1 MKKVLFSFVSF
12 LLASSAMQAQTTL
25 ISQGFESGPS
35 TGWSYSTNPAAFSVG
50 SDIWDTLT
58 SLSGVTSMPT
68 DATHF
73 WGVQDL
79 ENSNGGTATGD
90 SGTIS
95 FASYTIPANTDV
107 SVSFDYDVVGFD
119 SGDDVDY
126 EVFENG
132 TSKGIV
138 NLVIGASNGGTSKSG
153 TESISIT
160 AGTDSVSVKL
170 YITQNGGSDFA
181 GFDNFKVTSVPACCP
196 IAAAPTPTNDSSDVI
211 SVFSNTY
218 TDLTG
223 TNFNPNWGQSTVVDA
238 NFQIQG
244 NNTIKYSNLNYQGI
258 EFAVSNDVSAMEYL
272 HVDIWSKTSTA
283 LKIYTISQDPGSPS
297 VETPYTINVPTTGW
311 LSLDIPLSAFAPVNM
326 NNLIQFKFDGNGEFF
341 MDNLFFYKI
350 PQASTPAPDP
360 TRAASNVI
368 SVFSDAYTD
377 ISGTNFNP
385 NWGQSTVVD
394 ASFQIQG
401 NNTIQYS
408 NLNYQGIELAVSNDV
423 SAMEYLHV
431 DIWTATSTALK
442 IYMISTGPVETPY
455 TITVPTSG
463 WLSLDIPLSAFGPVN
478 MTDIIQFKFD
488 GNGKF
493 WMDNLYFYKLPT
505 YQIGAITSTDSLGL
519 PDSLNM
525 ECYTMGTVFTGD
537 FDGNAGISF
546 YMMDATGG
554 VNVFNFRDVSNY
566 VVKDGDSLLVK
577 GAIKS
582 YNGLLEL
589 VADSIIVL
597 DSNKTYPNPRLVTA
611 LDGSTESEFIE
622 LKSVHLA
629 DASQWPAAGNSN
641 NVAVITQA
649 GDTLLMRIDGDAGID
664 SISPG
669 CQFNITGVGA
679 QYDRSSPYTSGYQ
692 IFPRKA
698 TDIKNVNSVIDQTV
712 ANISDDGG
720 DISWTSV
727 TGATSWN
734 IGWAKGMAS
743 IAPTDFA
750 LGIAT
755 NPYTISGLSAD
766 TNTHY
771 HVWIQDVC
779 GQNMGQW
786 DGPVM
791 FSADVTSIDELASGR
806 VLIAFPNPN
815 NVGSV
820 RLNRV
825 TDVVIR
831 NLLGQPVIVKTN
843 TDEID
848 INELSS
854 GIYLLESA
862 EGDTVKLIVE

>member
-1 MKKVLFSFVSF
+1 MKKLLFSVLGVFV
-12 LLASSAMQAQTTL
+12 ATIAIQAQTILT
-25 ISQGFESGPS
+25 SQSFESGPS
-35 TGWSYSTNPAAFSVG
+35 TGWSYTTNPAAFSVG
-50 SDIWDTLT
+50 TDIWDTLT
-58 SLSGVTSMPT
+58 TLSNVTTMPT

-79 ENSNGGTATGD
+79 ANGNGGTATGD

-95 FASYTIPANTDV
+95 FASYTIPANTNV
-107 SVSFDYDVVGFD
+107 SVSFDYDVVAFD
-119 SGDDVDY
+119 ANDDVDY

-138 NLVIGASNGGTSKSG
+138 NLVVGGTGGISSSG

-160 AGTDSVSVKL
+160 AGTDSVSIKL
-170 YITQNGGSDFA
+170 YVTQNGGSDYA

-196 IAAAPTPTNDSSDVI
+196 ITAAPTPTNDSSDVI
-211 SVFSNTY
+211 SFYSDAY
-218 TDLTG
+218 TDIAGTDFNPNWGQATVVDQTVKIQGNSAIKYSNLNYQGIALAGSNDVSAMEYLHVDIWSKSSTTLNLFAISSGPVEVSYAVTVPTTG
-223 TNFNPNWGQSTVVDA
+223 WLSLDIPLSAFGAVNMADLIQFKFDGNGEFWMDNLFFYKVPQASTPAPDPTRAASDVISIYSDAYTDIAGTDFNPNWGQSTVVD
-238 NFQIQG
+238 QTVKIQG

-258 EFAVSNDVSAMEYL
+258 ALAGSNDVSAMEYL
-272 HVDIWSKTSTA
+272 HVDIWS
-283 LKIYTISQDPGSPS
+283 
-297 VETPYTINVPTTGW
+297 
-311 LSLDIPLSAFAPVNM
+311 
-326 NNLIQFKFDGNGEFF
+326 
-341 MDNLFFYKI
+341 
-350 PQASTPAPDP
+350 
-360 TRAASNVI
+360 
-368 SVFSDAYTD
+368 
-377 ISGTNFNP
+377 
-385 NWGQSTVVD
+385 
-394 ASFQIQG
+394 
-401 NNTIQYS
+401 
-408 NLNYQGIELAVSNDV
+408 
-423 SAMEYLHV
+423 
-431 DIWTATSTALK
+431 ATSTALNLF
-442 IYMISTGPVETPY
+442 MISTGPVEVSY
-455 TITVPTSG
+455 TVAVPTSG
-463 WLSLDIPLSAFGPVN
+463 WLSLDIPLSAFGAVN
-478 MTDIIQFKFD
+478 MADLIQFKFD

-493 WMDNLYFYKLPT
+493 WMDNLYLYKLPT
-505 YQIGAITSTDSLGL
+505 YSIGTVSTTDSLGM
-519 PDSLNM
+519 PDSLDID
-525 ECYTMGTVFTGD
+525 CYVAGTVFTGD
-537 FDGNAGISF
+537 YDGNAGISF
-546 YMMDATGG
+546 YMMDNTGG
-554 VNVFNFRDVSNY
+554 INVFNFRDVSDY
-566 VVKDGDSLLVK
+566 VVNDGDSILVK
-577 GAIKS
+577 GSIKN

-597 DSNKTYPNPRLVTA
+597 DSNKTYAAAKVVST
-611 LDGSTESEFIE
+611 LDASTESEFIE

-629 DASQWPAAGNSN
+629 DASQWPAAGSDQ
-641 NVAVITQA
+641 NVDIITQA
-649 GDTLLMRIDGDAGID
+649 GDTLTMRIDRDAGID

-720 DISWTSV
+720 DVSWTSI
-727 TGATSWN
+727 TGASSWN

-743 IAPTDFA
+743 IAPTDSVM
-750 LGIAT
+750 GIAT

-779 GQNMGQW
+779 GQSMGQW

-825 TDVVIR
+825 TDVIIR

-843 TDEID
+843 TDEIN

-854 GIYLLESA
+854 GIYLLEAA
-862 EGDTVKLIVE
+862 EGDTIKLIVE

>member
-1 MKKVLFSFVSF
+1 MKKLIFSILGVLV
-12 LLASSAMQAQTTL
+12 ATIAIQAQTILT
-25 ISQGFESGPS
+25 SQSFESGPS
-35 TGWSYSTNPAAFSVG
+35 TGWSYTTNPAAFSVG
-50 SDIWDTLT
+50 TDIWDTVT
-58 SLSGVTSMPT
+58 TLSSVTTMPT

-79 ENSNGGTATGD
+79 ANGNGGTATGD

-95 FASYTIPANTDV
+95 FASYTIPANTNV

-119 SGDDVDY
+119 AGDDVDY

-138 NLVIGASNGGTSKSG
+138 NLVVGGTGGISSSG

-160 AGTDSVSVKL
+160 AGTDSVSIKL
-170 YITQNGGSDFA
+170 YVTQNGGTDYA

-196 IAAAPTPTNDSSDVI
+196 ITAAPTPTNDSSDVI
-211 SVFSNTY
+211 SVYSDAY
-218 TDLTG
+218 TDIVGTDFNPNWGQATVVDQTVKIQGNSAIKYSNLNYQGIALAGSNDVSAMDYLHVDIWSKSSTALKLFAISSGPVEVSYTVAVPTTG
-223 TNFNPNWGQSTVVDA
+223 WLSLDIPLSAFGAVNMADLIQFKFDGNGEFWMDNLFFYKVPQASTPAPDPTRAASDVISIYSDAYTDIAGTDFNPNWGQSTVVD
-238 NFQIQG
+238 QTVKIQG

-258 EFAVSNDVSAMEYL
+258 ALAASNDVSEMEYL
-272 HVDIWSKTSTA
+272 HVDIWSATSKA
-283 LKIYTISQDPGSPS
+283 L
-297 VETPYTINVPTTGW
+297 
-311 LSLDIPLSAFAPVNM
+311 
-326 NNLIQFKFDGNGEFF
+326 
-341 MDNLFFYKI
+341 NLF
-350 PQASTPAPDP
+350 
-360 TRAASNVI
+360 
-368 SVFSDAYTD
+368 
-377 ISGTNFNP
+377 
-385 NWGQSTVVD
+385 
-394 ASFQIQG
+394 
-401 NNTIQYS
+401 
-408 NLNYQGIELAVSNDV
+408 
-423 SAMEYLHV
+423 
-431 DIWTATSTALK
+431 
-442 IYMISTGPVETPY
+442 MISTGPVEVSY
-455 TITVPTSG
+455 SVAVPTSG
-463 WLSLDIPLSAFGPVN
+463 WLSLDIPLSAFGAVN
-478 MTDIIQFKFD
+478 MADLIQFKFD

-493 WMDNLYFYKLPT
+493 WMDNLYLYKLPT
-505 YQIGAITSTDSLGL
+505 YSIGTVSTTDSLGM
-519 PDSLNM
+519 PDSLDID
-525 ECYTMGTVFTGD
+525 CYVAGTVFTGD
-537 FDGNAGISF
+537 YDGNAGISF
-546 YMMDATGG
+546 YMMDNTGG
-554 VNVFNFRDVSNY
+554 INVFNFRDVSDY
-566 VVKDGDSLLVK
+566 VVNDGDSILVK
-577 GAIKS
+577 GSIKN
-582 YNGLLEL
+582 YYGLLEL

-597 DSNKTYPNPRLVTA
+597 DSNKTYAAAKVVST
-611 LDGSTESEFIE
+611 LDASTESEFIE

-629 DASQWPAAGNSN
+629 DASQWPASGNSK
-641 NVAVITQA
+641 NVDIITQT

-720 DISWTSV
+720 DISWTSI
-727 TGATSWN
+727 TGASSWN

-743 IAPTDFA
+743 TMPTDSVM
-750 LGIAT
+750 GITT
-755 NPYTISGLSAD
+755 NPYTITGLSAD

-825 TDVVIR
+825 TDVIIR

-854 GIYLLESA
+854 GIYLLEAA
-862 EGDTVKLIVE
+862 EGDTIKLIVE

>member
-1 MKKVLFSFVSF
+1 MKKLIFSILGVLV
-12 LLASSAMQAQTTL
+12 ATIAIQAQTILT
-25 ISQGFESGPS
+25 SQSFESGPS
-35 TGWSYSTNPAAFSVG
+35 TGWSYTTNPAAFSVG
-50 SDIWDTLT
+50 TDIWDTVT
-58 SLSGVTSMPT
+58 TLSSVTTMPT

-79 ENSNGGTATGD
+79 ANGNGGTATGD

-95 FASYTIPANTDV
+95 FASYTIPANTNV

-119 SGDDVDY
+119 AGDDVDY

-138 NLVIGASNGGTSKSG
+138 NLVVGGTGGISSSG

-160 AGTDSVSVKL
+160 AGTDSVSIKL
-170 YITQNGGSDFA
+170 YVTQNGGTDYA

-196 IAAAPTPTNDSSDVI
+196 ITAAPTPTNDSSDVI
-211 SVFSNTY
+211 SVYSDAY
-218 TDLTG
+218 TDIVG
-223 TNFNPNWGQSTVVDA
+223 TDFNPNWGQSTVVD
-238 NFQIQG
+238 QTVKIQG

-258 EFAVSNDVSAMEYL
+258 ALAGSNDVSAMDYL
-272 HVDIWSKTSTA
+272 HVDIWSKSSTA
-283 LKIYTISQDPGSPS
+283 LKLFAISSGPVEVSYT
-297 VETPYTINVPTTGW
+297 VAVPTTGW
-311 LSLDIPLSAFAPVNM
+311 LSLDIPLSAFGAVNM
-326 NNLIQFKFDGNGEFF
+326 ADLIQFKFDGNGEFW
-341 MDNLFFYKI
+341 MDNLFFYKV

-360 TRAASNVI
+360 TRAASDVI
-368 SVFSDAYTD
+368 SIYSDAYTD
-377 ISGTNFNP
+377 IAGTDFNP

-394 ASFQIQG
+394 QTVKIQG
-401 NNTIQYS
+401 NNTIKYS
-408 NLNYQGIELAVSNDV
+408 NLNYQGIALAGSNDV
-423 SAMEYLHV
+423 SAMDYLHV
-431 DIWTATSTALK
+431 DIWSKSSTALK
-442 IYMISTGPVETPY
+442 LFAISSGPVEVSY
-455 TITVPTSG
+455 TVAVPTTG
-463 WLSLDIPLSAFGPVN
+463 WLSLDIPLSAFGAVN
-478 MTDIIQFKFD
+478 MADLIQFKFD

-493 WMDNLYFYKLPT
+493 WMDNLYLYKLPT
-505 YQIGAITSTDSLGL
+505 YSIGTVSTTDSLGM
-519 PDSLNM
+519 PDSLDID
-525 ECYTMGTVFTGD
+525 CYVAGTVFTGD
-537 FDGNAGISF
+537 YDGNAGISF
-546 YMMDATGG
+546 YMMDNTGG
-554 VNVFNFRDVSNY
+554 INVFNFRDVSDY
-566 VVKDGDSLLVK
+566 VVNDGDSILVK
-577 GAIKS
+577 GSIKN
-582 YNGLLEL
+582 YYGLLEL

-597 DSNKTYPNPRLVTA
+597 DSNKTYAAAKVVST
-611 LDGSTESEFIE
+611 LDASTESEFIE

-629 DASQWPAAGNSN
+629 DASQWPASGNSN
-641 NVAVITQA
+641 NVDIITQT

-712 ANISDDGG
+712 ANVSDDGG
-720 DISWTSV
+720 DISWMSV
-727 TGATSWN
+727 PGASSWN

-743 IAPTDFA
+743 TMPTDSVM
-750 LGIAT
+750 GITT
-755 NPYTISGLSAD
+755 NPYTITGLSAD

-825 TDVVIR
+825 TDVIIR

-854 GIYLLESA
+854 GIYLLEAA
-862 EGDTVKLIVE
+862 EGDTIKLIVE

>member
-1 MKKVLFSFVSF
+1 MKNLIFSILGVLVATISI
-12 LLASSAMQAQTTL
+12 QAQTILT
-25 ISQGFESGPS
+25 SQSFESGPS
-35 TGWSYSTNPAAFSVG
+35 TGWSYTTNPAAFSVG
-50 SDIWDTLT
+50 TDIWDTVT
-58 SLSGVTSMPT
+58 TLSSVTTMPT

-79 ENSNGGTATGD
+79 ANGNGGTATGD

-95 FASYTIPANTDV
+95 FASYTIPANTNV

-119 SGDDVDY
+119 AGDDVDY

-138 NLVIGASNGGTSKSG
+138 NLVVGGTGGISSSG

-160 AGTDSVSVKL
+160 AGTDSVSIKL
-170 YITQNGGSDFA
+170 YVTQNGGTDYA

-196 IAAAPTPTNDSSDVI
+196 ITAAPTPTNDSSDVI
-211 SVFSNTY
+211 SVYSDAY
-218 TDLTG
+218 TDIVG
-223 TNFNPNWGQSTVVDA
+223 TDFNPNWGQSTVVD
-238 NFQIQG
+238 QTVKIQG

-258 EFAVSNDVSAMEYL
+258 ALLGSNDVSAMDYLHVDIWSKSSTALKLFAISSGPVEVSYTVAVPTTGWLSLDIPLSAFGAVNMADLIQFKFDGNGEFWMDNLFFYKVPQASTPAPDPTRAASDVISIYSDAYTDIAGTDFNPNWGQSTVVDQTVKIQGNNTIKYSNLNYQGIALAGSNDVSAMEYL
-272 HVDIWSKTSTA
+272 HVDIWSATSTA
-283 LKIYTISQDPGSPS
+283 LNLFMISTGPVEVSYT
-297 VETPYTINVPTTGW
+297 VAVPTTGW
-311 LSLDIPLSAFAPVNM
+311 LSLDIPLSAFGAVNM
-326 NNLIQFKFDGNGEFF
+326 ADL
-341 MDNLFFYKI
+341 
-350 PQASTPAPDP
+350 
-360 TRAASNVI
+360 
-368 SVFSDAYTD
+368 
-377 ISGTNFNP
+377 
-385 NWGQSTVVD
+385 
-394 ASFQIQG
+394 
-401 NNTIQYS
+401 
-408 NLNYQGIELAVSNDV
+408 
-423 SAMEYLHV
+423 
-431 DIWTATSTALK
+431 
-442 IYMISTGPVETPY
+442 
-455 TITVPTSG
+455 
-463 WLSLDIPLSAFGPVN
+463 
-478 MTDIIQFKFD
+478 IQFKFD

-493 WMDNLYFYKLPT
+493 WMDNLYLYKLPT
-505 YQIGAITSTDSLGL
+505 YSIGTVSTTDSLGM
-519 PDSLNM
+519 PDSLDID
-525 ECYTMGTVFTGD
+525 CYVAGTVFTGD
-537 FDGNAGISF
+537 YDGNAGISF
-546 YMMDATGG
+546 YMMDNTGG
-554 VNVFNFRDVSNY
+554 INVFNFRDVSDY
-566 VVKDGDSLLVK
+566 VVNDGDSILVK
-577 GAIKS
+577 GSIKN
-582 YNGLLEL
+582 YYGLLEL

-597 DSNKTYPNPRLVTA
+597 DSNKTYAAAKVVST
-611 LDGSTESEFIE
+611 LDASTESEFIE

-629 DASQWPAAGNSN
+629 DASQWPASGNSN
-641 NVAVITQA
+641 NVDIITQT

-720 DISWTSV
+720 DISWTSI
-727 TGATSWN
+727 TGASSWN

-743 IAPTDFA
+743 IAPTDSVM
-750 LGIAT
+750 GIAT

-825 TDVVIR
+825 TDVIIR
-831 NLLGQPVIVKTN
+831 NLLGQPIIVKTN

-854 GIYLLESA
+854 GVYLLEAA
-862 EGDTVKLIVE
+862 EGDTIKLIVE

>member
-1 MKKVLFSFVSF
+1 MKKLIFSILGVLV
-12 LLASSAMQAQTTL
+12 ATIAIQAQTILT
-25 ISQGFESGPS
+25 SQSFESGPS
-35 TGWSYSTNPAAFSVG
+35 TGWSYTTNPAAFSVG
-50 SDIWDTLT
+50 TDIWDTVT
-58 SLSGVTSMPT
+58 TLSSVTTMPT

-79 ENSNGGTATGD
+79 ANGNGGTATGD

-95 FASYTIPANTDV
+95 FASYTIPANTNV

-119 SGDDVDY
+119 AGDDVDY

-138 NLVIGASNGGTSKSG
+138 NLVVGGTGGISSSG

-160 AGTDSVSVKL
+160 AGTDSVSIKL
-170 YITQNGGSDFA
+170 YVTQNGGSDYA

-196 IAAAPTPTNDSSDVI
+196 ITAAPTPTNDSSDVI
-211 SVFSNTY
+211 SVYSDAY
-218 TDLTG
+218 TDIVG
-223 TNFNPNWGQSTVVDA
+223 TDFNPNWGQSTVVD
-238 NFQIQG
+238 QTVKIQG

-258 EFAVSNDVSAMEYL
+258 ALAGSNDVSAMEYL
-272 HVDIWSKTSTA
+272 HVDIWSATSTA
-283 LKIYTISQDPGSPS
+283 LNLFMISTGPVEVSYT
-297 VETPYTINVPTTGW
+297 VAVPTTGW
-311 LSLDIPLSAFAPVNM
+311 LSLDIPLSAFGAVNM
-326 NNLIQFKFDGNGEFF
+326 ADLIQFKFDGNGEFW
-341 MDNLFFYKI
+341 MDNLFFYKV

-360 TRAASNVI
+360 TRAASDVI
-368 SVFSDAYTD
+368 SIYSDAYTD
-377 ISGTNFNP
+377 IAGTDFNP

-394 ASFQIQG
+394 QTVKIQG
-401 NNTIQYS
+401 NNTIKYS
-408 NLNYQGIELAVSNDV
+408 NLNYQGIALAGSNDV

-431 DIWTATSTALK
+431 DIWSATSTALNLF
-442 IYMISTGPVETPY
+442 MISTGPVEVSY
-455 TITVPTSG
+455 TVAVPTTG
-463 WLSLDIPLSAFGPVN
+463 WLSLDIPLSAFGAVN
-478 MTDIIQFKFD
+478 MADLIQFKFD
-488 GNGKF
+488 GNGEF
-493 WMDNLYFYKLPT
+493 WMDNLYLYKLPT
-505 YQIGAITSTDSLGL
+505 YSIGTVSTTDSLGM
-519 PDSLNM
+519 PDSLDID
-525 ECYTMGTVFTGD
+525 CYVAGTVFTGD
-537 FDGNAGISF
+537 YDGNAGISF
-546 YMMDATGG
+546 YMMDNTGG
-554 VNVFNFRDVSNY
+554 INVFNFRDVSDY
-566 VVKDGDSLLVK
+566 VVNDGDSILVK
-577 GAIKS
+577 GSIKN
-582 YNGLLEL
+582 YYGLLEL

-597 DSNKTYPNPRLVTA
+597 DSNKTYAAAKVVST
-611 LDGSTESEFIE
+611 LDASTESEFIE

-629 DASQWPAAGNSN
+629 DASQWPASGNSK
-641 NVAVITQA
+641 NVDIITQT

-720 DISWTSV
+720 DISWTSI
-727 TGATSWN
+727 TGASSWN

-743 IAPTDFA
+743 TMPTDSVM
-750 LGIAT
+750 GITT
-755 NPYTISGLSAD
+755 NPYTITGLSAD

-825 TDVVIR
+825 TDVIIR

-854 GIYLLESA
+854 GVYLLEAA
-862 EGDTVKLIVE
+862 EGDTIKLIVE

>member
-1 MKKVLFSFVSF
+1 MKKLLFSVLGVFV
-12 LLASSAMQAQTTL
+12 ATIAIQAQTILT
-25 ISQGFESGPS
+25 SQSFESGPS
-35 TGWSYSTNPAAFSVG
+35 TGWSYTTNPAAFSVG
-50 SDIWDTLT
+50 TDIWDTLT
-58 SLSGVTSMPT
+58 TLSNVTTMPT

-79 ENSNGGTATGD
+79 ANGNGGTATGD

-95 FASYTIPANTDV
+95 FASYTIPANTNV
-107 SVSFDYDVVGFD
+107 SVSFDYDVVAFD
-119 SGDDVDY
+119 ANDDVDY

-138 NLVIGASNGGTSKSG
+138 NLVVGGTGGISSSG

-160 AGTDSVSVKL
+160 AGTDSVSIKL
-170 YITQNGGSDFA
+170 YVTQNGGSDYA

-196 IAAAPTPTNDSSDVI
+196 ITAAPTPTNDSSDVI
-211 SVFSNTY
+211 SFYSDAY
-218 TDLTG
+218 TDIAG
-223 TNFNPNWGQSTVVDA
+223 TDFNPNWGQSTVVDQTVKIQGNSA
-238 NFQIQG
+238 IKYSNLNYQGIALAGSNDVSAMEYLHVDIWSKSSTTLNLFAISTGPVEVSYAVTVPTTGWLSLDIPLSAFGAVNMADLIQFKFDGNGEFWMDNLFFYKVPQASTPAPDPTRAASDVISIYSDAYTDIAGTDFNPNWGQSTVVDQTVKIQG

-258 EFAVSNDVSAMEYL
+258 ALAGSNDVSEMEYL
-272 HVDIWSKTSTA
+272 HVDIWS
-283 LKIYTISQDPGSPS
+283 
-297 VETPYTINVPTTGW
+297 
-311 LSLDIPLSAFAPVNM
+311 
-326 NNLIQFKFDGNGEFF
+326 
-341 MDNLFFYKI
+341 
-350 PQASTPAPDP
+350 
-360 TRAASNVI
+360 
-368 SVFSDAYTD
+368 
-377 ISGTNFNP
+377 
-385 NWGQSTVVD
+385 
-394 ASFQIQG
+394 
-401 NNTIQYS
+401 
-408 NLNYQGIELAVSNDV
+408 
-423 SAMEYLHV
+423 
-431 DIWTATSTALK
+431 ATSTALNLF
-442 IYMISTGPVETPY
+442 MISTGPVEVSY
-455 TITVPTSG
+455 TVAVPTSG
-463 WLSLDIPLSAFGPVN
+463 WLSLDIPLSAFGAVN
-478 MTDIIQFKFD
+478 MADLIQFKFD

-493 WMDNLYFYKLPT
+493 WMDNLYLYKLPT
-505 YQIGAITSTDSLGL
+505 YSIGTVSTTDSLGM
-519 PDSLNM
+519 PDSLDID
-525 ECYTMGTVFTGD
+525 CYVAGTVFTGD
-537 FDGNAGISF
+537 YDGNAGISF
-546 YMMDATGG
+546 YMMDNTGG
-554 VNVFNFRDVSNY
+554 INVFNFRDVSDY
-566 VVKDGDSLLVK
+566 VVNDGDSILVK
-577 GAIKS
+577 GSIKN

-597 DSNKTYPNPRLVTA
+597 DSNKTYAAAKVVST
-611 LDGSTESEFIE
+611 LDASTESEFIE

-629 DASQWPAAGNSN
+629 DASQWPAAGSDQ
-641 NVAVITQA
+641 NVDIITQA
-649 GDTLLMRIDGDAGID
+649 GDTLTMRIDRDAGID

-720 DISWTSV
+720 DVSWTSI
-727 TGATSWN
+727 TGASSWN

-743 IAPTDFA
+743 IAPTDSVM
-750 LGIAT
+750 GIAT

-779 GQNMGQW
+779 GQSMGQW

-825 TDVVIR
+825 TDVIIR

-843 TDEID
+843 TDEIN

-854 GIYLLESA
+854 GIYLLEAA
-862 EGDTVKLIVE
+862 EGDTIKLIVE

>member
-1 MKKVLFSFVSF
+1 MKKLLFSVLGVFV
-12 LLASSAMQAQTTL
+12 ATIAIQAQTILT
-25 ISQGFESGPS
+25 SQSFESGPS
-35 TGWSYSTNPAAFSVG
+35 TGWSYTTNPAAFSVG
-50 SDIWDTLT
+50 TDIWDTLT
-58 SLSGVTSMPT
+58 TLSNVTTMPT

-79 ENSNGGTATGD
+79 ANGNGGTATGD

-95 FASYTIPANTDV
+95 FASYTIPANTNV
-107 SVSFDYDVVGFD
+107 SVSFDYDVVAFD
-119 SGDDVDY
+119 ANDDVDY

-138 NLVIGASNGGTSKSG
+138 NLVVGGTGGISSSG

-160 AGTDSVSVKL
+160 AGTDSVSIKL
-170 YITQNGGSDFA
+170 YVTQNGGSDYA

-196 IAAAPTPTNDSSDVI
+196 ITAAPTPTNDSSDVI
-211 SVFSNTY
+211 SFYSDAY
-218 TDLTG
+218 TDIAGTDFNPNWGQATVVDQTVKIQGNSAIKYSNLNYQGIALAGSNDVSAMEYLHVDIWSKSSTTLNLFAISTG
-223 TNFNPNWGQSTVVDA
+223 PVEVSYAVTVPTTGWLSLDIPLSAFGAVNMADLIQFKFDGNGEFWMDNLFFYKVPQASTPAPDPTRAASDVISIYSDAYTDIAGTDFNPNWGQSTVVD
-238 NFQIQG
+238 QTVKIQG

-258 EFAVSNDVSAMEYL
+258 ALAGSNDVSEMEYL
-272 HVDIWSKTSTA
+272 HVDIWS
-283 LKIYTISQDPGSPS
+283 
-297 VETPYTINVPTTGW
+297 
-311 LSLDIPLSAFAPVNM
+311 
-326 NNLIQFKFDGNGEFF
+326 
-341 MDNLFFYKI
+341 
-350 PQASTPAPDP
+350 
-360 TRAASNVI
+360 
-368 SVFSDAYTD
+368 
-377 ISGTNFNP
+377 
-385 NWGQSTVVD
+385 
-394 ASFQIQG
+394 
-401 NNTIQYS
+401 
-408 NLNYQGIELAVSNDV
+408 
-423 SAMEYLHV
+423 
-431 DIWTATSTALK
+431 ATSTALNLF
-442 IYMISTGPVETPY
+442 MISTGPVEVSY
-455 TITVPTSG
+455 TVAVPTSG
-463 WLSLDIPLSAFGPVN
+463 WLSLDIPLSAFGAVN
-478 MTDIIQFKFD
+478 MADLIQFKFD

-493 WMDNLYFYKLPT
+493 WMDNLYLYKLPT
-505 YQIGAITSTDSLGL
+505 YSIGTVSTTDSLGM
-519 PDSLNM
+519 PDSLDID
-525 ECYTMGTVFTGD
+525 CYVAGTVFTGD
-537 FDGNAGISF
+537 YDGNAGISF
-546 YMMDATGG
+546 YMMDNTGG
-554 VNVFNFRDVSNY
+554 INVFNFRDVSDY
-566 VVKDGDSLLVK
+566 VVNDGDSILVK
-577 GAIKS
+577 GSIKN

-597 DSNKTYPNPRLVTA
+597 DSNKTYAAAKVVST
-611 LDGSTESEFIE
+611 LDASTESEFIE

-629 DASQWPAAGNSN
+629 DASQWPAAGNDQ
-641 NVAVITQA
+641 NVDIITQA
-649 GDTLLMRIDGDAGID
+649 GDTLTMRIDRDAGID

-720 DISWTSV
+720 DVSWTSI
-727 TGATSWN
+727 TGASSWN

-743 IAPTDFA
+743 IAPTDSVM
-750 LGIAT
+750 GIAT

-779 GQNMGQW
+779 GQSMGQW

-825 TDVVIR
+825 TDVIIR

-843 TDEID
+843 TDEIN

-854 GIYLLESA
+854 GIYLLEAA
-862 EGDTVKLIVE
+862 EGDTIKLIVE

>member
-1 MKKVLFSFVSF
+1 MKKLIFSVLSVFV
-12 LLASSAMQAQTTL
+12 ATIAIQAQTTL
-25 ISQGFESGPS
+25 TSQSFESGPS
-35 TGWSYSTNPAAFSVG
+35 TGWTYTTNPAAFSVG
-50 SDIWDTLT
+50 SDIWDTVTTLT
-58 SLSGVTSMPT
+58 SVTSMPT
-68 DATHF
+68 DATRF
-73 WGVQDL
+73 WGIQDL
-79 ENSNGGTATGD
+79 ANGNGGTATGD

-95 FASYTIPANTDV
+95 FVSYTIPANTNV

-119 SGDDVDY
+119 AGDDVDY

-138 NLVIGASNGGTSKSG
+138 NLVVGASGGGTSSSG

-160 AGTDSVSVKL
+160 AGTDSVSIKL
-170 YITQNGGSDFA
+170 YVTQNGGSDYA

-196 IAAAPTPTNDSSDVI
+196 IAAAPTPTNDSADVI
-211 SVFSNTY
+211 SVYSDAY
-218 TDLTG
+218 TDIVG
-223 TNFNPNWGQSTVVDA
+223 TNFNPNWGQATVVDQTVKIQGNSTIKYSNLDYQGLSFA
-238 NFQIQG
+238 GSNDVSSMEYLHVDIWSKSSTALRLFTISTGPVEVSYTVAVPTTGWLSLDIPLSAFGAVDMADLIQFKFDGNGEFWMDNLFFYKIPQATTPAPEPTRAASDVISIYSDTYTDIAGTDFNPNWGQATVVDQTVKLQG
-244 NNTIKYSNLNYQGI
+244 NNTIKYSNLDYQGI
-258 EFAVSNDVSAMEYL
+258 ALAGSNDVSAMEYL
-272 HVDIWSKTSTA
+272 HVDIWS
-283 LKIYTISQDPGSPS
+283 
-297 VETPYTINVPTTGW
+297 
-311 LSLDIPLSAFAPVNM
+311 
-326 NNLIQFKFDGNGEFF
+326 
-341 MDNLFFYKI
+341 
-350 PQASTPAPDP
+350 
-360 TRAASNVI
+360 
-368 SVFSDAYTD
+368 
-377 ISGTNFNP
+377 
-385 NWGQSTVVD
+385 
-394 ASFQIQG
+394 
-401 NNTIQYS
+401 
-408 NLNYQGIELAVSNDV
+408 
-423 SAMEYLHV
+423 
-431 DIWTATSTALK
+431 ATSTALNLF
-442 IYMISTGPVETPY
+442 MISTGPVEISY
-455 TITVPTSG
+455 TVTVPTAG
-463 WLSLDIPLSAFGPVN
+463 WLSLDIPLSAFGAVN
-478 MTDIIQFKFD
+478 MADLIQFKFD

-493 WMDNLYFYKLPT
+493 WMDNLYLYKLPT
-505 YQIGAITSTDSLGL
+505 YTIGTVSTTDSLGM
-519 PDSLNM
+519 PDSLNL
-525 ECYTMGTVFTGD
+525 ECYVSGTVFTGD
-537 FDGNAGISF
+537 YDGNAGISF
-546 YMMDATGG
+546 YMMDNTGG
-554 VNVFNFRDVSNY
+554 INVFNFRDVSNY
-566 VVKDGDSLLVK
+566 VVKDGDSILVK
-577 GAIKS
+577 GAIKN

-597 DSNKTYPNPRLVTA
+597 DSNKTYAAAKVVST

-629 DASQWPAAGNSN
+629 DASQWPSSGRSV
-641 NVAVITQA
+641 NVDIITQA

-712 ANISDDGG
+712 ANISADGG
-720 DISWTSV
+720 DVSWASV

-743 IAPTDFA
+743 IAPTDSV

-791 FSADVTSIDELASGR
+791 FSADVTSIDELASGK

>member
-1 MKKVLFSFVSF
+1 MKKLIFSILGVLV
-12 LLASSAMQAQTTL
+12 ATIAIQAQTILT
-25 ISQGFESGPS
+25 SQSFESGPS
-35 TGWSYSTNPAAFSVG
+35 TGWSYTTNPAAFSVG
-50 SDIWDTLT
+50 TDIWDTVT
-58 SLSGVTSMPT
+58 TLSSVTTMPT

-79 ENSNGGTATGD
+79 ANATNGGTAVGD

-95 FASYTIPANTDV
+95 FASYTIPANTNV

-119 SGDDVDY
+119 ANDDVDY

-138 NLVIGASNGGTSKSG
+138 NLVVGGTGGISSSG

-160 AGTDSVSVKL
+160 AGTDSVSIKL
-170 YITQNGGSDFA
+170 YVTQNGGSDYA

-196 IAAAPTPTNDSSDVI
+196 ITAAPTPTNDSSDVI
-211 SVFSNTY
+211 SVYSDAY
-218 TDLTG
+218 TDIVG
-223 TNFNPNWGQSTVVDA
+223 TDFNPNWGQSTVVD
-238 NFQIQG
+238 QTVKIQG

-258 EFAVSNDVSAMEYL
+258 ALAGSNDVSAMDYLHVDIWSKSSTALKLFAISSGPVEVSYTVAVPTTGWLSLDIPLSAFGAVNMADLIQFKFDGNGEFWMDNLFFYKVPQASTPAPDPTRAASDVISIYSDAYTDIAGTDFNPNWGQSTVVDQTVKIQGNNTIKYSNLNYQGIALAASNDVSAMEYL
-272 HVDIWSKTSTA
+272 HVDIWSAASTA
-283 LKIYTISQDPGSPS
+283 L
-297 VETPYTINVPTTGW
+297 
-311 LSLDIPLSAFAPVNM
+311 
-326 NNLIQFKFDGNGEFF
+326 
-341 MDNLFFYKI
+341 NLF
-350 PQASTPAPDP
+350 
-360 TRAASNVI
+360 
-368 SVFSDAYTD
+368 
-377 ISGTNFNP
+377 
-385 NWGQSTVVD
+385 
-394 ASFQIQG
+394 
-401 NNTIQYS
+401 
-408 NLNYQGIELAVSNDV
+408 
-423 SAMEYLHV
+423 
-431 DIWTATSTALK
+431 
-442 IYMISTGPVETPY
+442 MISTGPVEVSY
-455 TITVPTSG
+455 TVAVPTVG
-463 WLSLDIPLSAFGPVN
+463 WLSLDIPLSAFGAVN
-478 MTDIIQFKFD
+478 MADLIQFKFD
-488 GNGKF
+488 GNGTF
-493 WMDNLYFYKLPT
+493 WMDNLYLYKLPT
-505 YQIGAITSTDSLGL
+505 YSIGTVSTTDSLGM
-519 PDSLNM
+519 PDSLDLD
-525 ECYTMGTVFTGD
+525 CYVSGTVFTGD
-537 FDGNAGISF
+537 YDGDQGISF
-546 YMMDATGG
+546 YMMDNTGG
-554 VNVFNFRDVSNY
+554 INVYNRRDVSDY
-566 VVKDGDSLLVK
+566 VVSDGDSILVK
-577 GAIKS
+577 GSIKN

-597 DSNKTYPNPRLVTA
+597 DSNKTYAAAKVVST
-611 LDGSTESEFIE
+611 LDASTESEFIE

-629 DASQWPAAGNSN
+629 DASQWPASGNSN
-641 NVAVITQA
+641 NVDIITQT

-712 ANISDDGG
+712 ANVSDDGG
-720 DISWTSV
+720 DISWMSV
-727 TGATSWN
+727 PGASSWN

-743 IAPTDFA
+743 TMPTDSVM
-750 LGIAT
+750 GITT
-755 NPYTISGLSAD
+755 NPYTITGLSAD

-815 NVGSV
+815 TIGSV

-831 NLLGQPVIVKTN
+831 NLLGEPVIVKTN

-854 GIYLLESA
+854 GVYLLEAA
-862 EGDTVKLIVE
+862 EGDTIKLIVE

>member
-1 MKKVLFSFVSF
+1 MKKLLFSVLGVFV
-12 LLASSAMQAQTTL
+12 ATIAIQAQTILT
-25 ISQGFESGPS
+25 SQSFESGPS
-35 TGWSYSTNPAAFSVG
+35 TGWSYTTNPAAFSVG
-50 SDIWDTLT
+50 TDIWDTLT
-58 SLSGVTSMPT
+58 TLSNVTTMPT

-79 ENSNGGTATGD
+79 ANGNGGTATGD

-95 FASYTIPANTDV
+95 FASYTIPANTNV
-107 SVSFDYDVVGFD
+107 SVSFDYDVVAFD
-119 SGDDVDY
+119 ANDDVDY

-138 NLVIGASNGGTSKSG
+138 NLVVGGTGGISSSG

-160 AGTDSVSVKL
+160 AGTDSVSIKL
-170 YITQNGGSDFA
+170 YVTQNGGSDYA

-196 IAAAPTPTNDSSDVI
+196 ITAAPTPTNDSSDVI
-211 SVFSNTY
+211 SFYSDAY
-218 TDLTG
+218 TDIAGTDFNPNWGQATVVDQTVKIQGNSAIKYSNLNYQGIALAGSNDVSAMEYLHVDIWSKSSTTLNLFAISTG
-223 TNFNPNWGQSTVVDA
+223 PVEVSYAVTVPTTGWLSLDIPLSAFGAVNMADLIQFKFDGNGEFWMDNLFFYKVPQASTPAPDPTRAASDVISIYSDAYTDIAGTDFNPNWGQSTVVD
-238 NFQIQG
+238 QTVKIQG

-258 EFAVSNDVSAMEYL
+258 ALAGSNDVSEMEYL
-272 HVDIWSKTSTA
+272 HVDIWS
-283 LKIYTISQDPGSPS
+283 
-297 VETPYTINVPTTGW
+297 
-311 LSLDIPLSAFAPVNM
+311 
-326 NNLIQFKFDGNGEFF
+326 
-341 MDNLFFYKI
+341 
-350 PQASTPAPDP
+350 
-360 TRAASNVI
+360 
-368 SVFSDAYTD
+368 
-377 ISGTNFNP
+377 
-385 NWGQSTVVD
+385 
-394 ASFQIQG
+394 
-401 NNTIQYS
+401 
-408 NLNYQGIELAVSNDV
+408 
-423 SAMEYLHV
+423 
-431 DIWTATSTALK
+431 ATSTALNLF
-442 IYMISTGPVETPY
+442 MISTGPVEVSY
-455 TITVPTSG
+455 TVAVPTSG
-463 WLSLDIPLSAFGPVN
+463 WLSLDIPLSAFGAVN
-478 MTDIIQFKFD
+478 MADLIQFKFD

-493 WMDNLYFYKLPT
+493 WMDNLYLYKLPT
-505 YQIGAITSTDSLGL
+505 YSIGTVSTTDSLGM
-519 PDSLNM
+519 PDSLDID
-525 ECYTMGTVFTGD
+525 CYVAGTVFTGD
-537 FDGNAGISF
+537 YDGNAGISF
-546 YMMDATGG
+546 YMMDNTGG
-554 VNVFNFRDVSNY
+554 INVFNFRDVSDY
-566 VVKDGDSLLVK
+566 VVNDGDSILVK
-577 GAIKS
+577 GSIKN

-597 DSNKTYPNPRLVTA
+597 DSNKTYAAAKVVST
-611 LDGSTESEFIE
+611 LDASTESEFIE

-629 DASQWPAAGNSN
+629 DASQWPAAGSDQ
-641 NVAVITQA
+641 NVDIITQA
-649 GDTLLMRIDGDAGID
+649 GDTLTMRIDRDAGID

-720 DISWTSV
+720 DVSWTSI
-727 TGATSWN
+727 TGASSWN

-743 IAPTDFA
+743 IAPTDSVM
-750 LGIAT
+750 GIAT

-779 GQNMGQW
+779 GQSMGQW

-825 TDVVIR
+825 TDVIIR

-843 TDEID
+843 TDEIN

-854 GIYLLESA
+854 GIYLLEAA
-862 EGDTVKLIVE
+862 EGDTIKLIVE

>member
-1 MKKVLFSFVSF
+1 MKKLIFSILGVLV
-12 LLASSAMQAQTTL
+12 ATIAIQAQTILT
-25 ISQGFESGPS
+25 SQSFESGPS
-35 TGWSYSTNPAAFSVG
+35 TGWSYTTNPAAFSVG
-50 SDIWDTLT
+50 TDIWDTVT
-58 SLSGVTSMPT
+58 TLSSVTTMPT

-79 ENSNGGTATGD
+79 ANGNGGTATGD

-95 FASYTIPANTDV
+95 FASYTIPANTNV

-119 SGDDVDY
+119 AGDDVDY

-138 NLVIGASNGGTSKSG
+138 NLVVGGTGGISSSG

-160 AGTDSVSVKL
+160 AGTDSVSIKL
-170 YITQNGGSDFA
+170 YVTQNGGTDYA

-196 IAAAPTPTNDSSDVI
+196 ITAAPTPTNDSSDVI
-211 SVFSNTY
+211 SVYSDAY
-218 TDLTG
+218 TDIVG
-223 TNFNPNWGQSTVVDA
+223 TDFNPNWGQSTVVD
-238 NFQIQG
+238 QTVKIQG

-258 EFAVSNDVSAMEYL
+258 ALAGSNDVSAMEYL
-272 HVDIWSKTSTA
+272 HVDIWSATSTA
-283 LKIYTISQDPGSPS
+283 LNLFMISTGPVEVSYT
-297 VETPYTINVPTTGW
+297 VAVPTTGW
-311 LSLDIPLSAFAPVNM
+311 LSLDIPLSAFGAVNM
-326 NNLIQFKFDGNGEFF
+326 ADLIQFKFDGNGEFW
-341 MDNLFFYKI
+341 MDNLFFYKV

-360 TRAASNVI
+360 TRAASDVI
-368 SVFSDAYTD
+368 SIYSDAYTD
-377 ISGTNFNP
+377 IAGTDFNP

-394 ASFQIQG
+394 QTVKIQG
-401 NNTIQYS
+401 NNTIKYS
-408 NLNYQGIELAVSNDV
+408 NLNYQGIALAGSNDV

-431 DIWTATSTALK
+431 DIWSATSTALNLF
-442 IYMISTGPVETPY
+442 MISTGPVEVSY
-455 TITVPTSG
+455 TVAVPTTG
-463 WLSLDIPLSAFGPVN
+463 WLSLDIPLSAFGAVN
-478 MTDIIQFKFD
+478 MADLIQFKFD

-493 WMDNLYFYKLPT
+493 WMDNLYLYKLPT
-505 YQIGAITSTDSLGL
+505 YSIGTVSTTDSLGM
-519 PDSLNM
+519 PDSLDID
-525 ECYTMGTVFTGD
+525 CYVAGTVFTGD
-537 FDGNAGISF
+537 YDGNAGISF
-546 YMMDATGG
+546 YMMDNTGG
-554 VNVFNFRDVSNY
+554 INVFNFRDVSDY
-566 VVKDGDSLLVK
+566 VVNDGDSILVK
-577 GAIKS
+577 GSIKN
-582 YNGLLEL
+582 YYGLLEL

-597 DSNKTYPNPRLVTA
+597 DSNKTYAAAKVVST
-611 LDGSTESEFIE
+611 LDASTESEFIE

-629 DASQWPAAGNSN
+629 DASQWPASGNSK
-641 NVAVITQA
+641 NVDIITQT

-720 DISWTSV
+720 DISWTSI
-727 TGATSWN
+727 TGASSWN

-743 IAPTDFA
+743 TMPTDSVM
-750 LGIAT
+750 GITT
-755 NPYTISGLSAD
+755 NPYTITGLSAD

-825 TDVVIR
+825 TDVIIR

-854 GIYLLESA
+854 GIYLLEAA
-862 EGDTVKLIVE
+862 EGDTIKLIVE

>member
-1 MKKVLFSFVSF
+1 MKKLIFSILGVLV
-12 LLASSAMQAQTTL
+12 ATIAIQAQTILT
-25 ISQGFESGPS
+25 SQSFESGPS
-35 TGWSYSTNPAAFSVG
+35 TGWSYTTNPAAFSVG
-50 SDIWDTLT
+50 TDIWDTVT
-58 SLSGVTSMPT
+58 TLSSVTTMPT

-79 ENSNGGTATGD
+79 ANGNGGTATGD

-95 FASYTIPANTDV
+95 FASYTIPANTNV

-119 SGDDVDY
+119 AGDDVDY

-138 NLVIGASNGGTSKSG
+138 NLVVGGTGGISSSG

-160 AGTDSVSVKL
+160 AGTDSVSIKL
-170 YITQNGGSDFA
+170 YVTQNGGSDYA

-196 IAAAPTPTNDSSDVI
+196 ITAAPTPTNDSSDVI
-211 SVFSNTY
+211 SVYSDAY
-218 TDLTG
+218 TDIVG
-223 TNFNPNWGQSTVVDA
+223 TDFNPNWGQSTVVDQTVKIQGNNTIKYSNL
-238 NFQIQG
+238 NFQGIALAGSNDVSAMDYLHVDIWSKSSTALKLFAISSGPVEVSYTVAVPTTGWLSLDIPLSAFGAVNMADLIQFKFDGNGEFWMDNLFFYKVPQASTPAPDPTRAASDVISIYSDAYTDIAGTDFNPNWGQSTVVDQTVKIQG

-258 EFAVSNDVSAMEYL
+258 ALAGSNDVSAMEYL
-272 HVDIWSKTSTA
+272 HVDIWSATSTA
-283 LKIYTISQDPGSPS
+283 LNLFMISTGPVEVSYT
-297 VETPYTINVPTTGW
+297 VAVPTTGW
-311 LSLDIPLSAFAPVNM
+311 LSLDIPLSAFGAVNM
-326 NNLIQFKFDGNGEFF
+326 ADL
-341 MDNLFFYKI
+341 
-350 PQASTPAPDP
+350 
-360 TRAASNVI
+360 
-368 SVFSDAYTD
+368 
-377 ISGTNFNP
+377 
-385 NWGQSTVVD
+385 
-394 ASFQIQG
+394 
-401 NNTIQYS
+401 
-408 NLNYQGIELAVSNDV
+408 
-423 SAMEYLHV
+423 
-431 DIWTATSTALK
+431 
-442 IYMISTGPVETPY
+442 
-455 TITVPTSG
+455 
-463 WLSLDIPLSAFGPVN
+463 
-478 MTDIIQFKFD
+478 IQFKFD

-493 WMDNLYFYKLPT
+493 WMDNLYLYKLPT
-505 YQIGAITSTDSLGL
+505 YSIGTVSTTDSLGM
-519 PDSLNM
+519 PDSLDID
-525 ECYTMGTVFTGD
+525 CYVAGTVFTGD
-537 FDGNAGISF
+537 YDGNAGISF
-546 YMMDATGG
+546 YMMDNTGG
-554 VNVFNFRDVSNY
+554 INVFNFRDVSDY
-566 VVKDGDSLLVK
+566 VVNDGDSILVK
-577 GAIKS
+577 GSIKN
-582 YNGLLEL
+582 YYGLLEL

-597 DSNKTYPNPRLVTA
+597 DSNKTYAAAKVVST
-611 LDGSTESEFIE
+611 LDASTESEFIE

-629 DASQWPAAGNSN
+629 DASQWPASGNSK
-641 NVAVITQA
+641 NVDIITQT

-720 DISWTSV
+720 DISWTSI
-727 TGATSWN
+727 TGASSWN

-743 IAPTDFA
+743 TMPTDSVM
-750 LGIAT
+750 GITT
-755 NPYTISGLSAD
+755 NPYTITGLSAD

-825 TDVVIR
+825 TDVIIR

-854 GIYLLESA
+854 GIYLLEAA
-862 EGDTVKLIVE
+862 EGDTIKLIVE

>member
-1 MKKVLFSFVSF
+1 MKKLIFSILGVLV
-12 LLASSAMQAQTTL
+12 ATIAIQAQTILT
-25 ISQGFESGPS
+25 SQSFESGPS
-35 TGWSYSTNPAAFSVG
+35 TGWSYTTNPAAFSVG
-50 SDIWDTLT
+50 TDIWDTVT
-58 SLSGVTSMPT
+58 TLSSVTTMPT

-79 ENSNGGTATGD
+79 ANGNGGTATGD

-95 FASYTIPANTDV
+95 FASYTIPANTNV

-119 SGDDVDY
+119 AGDDVDY

-138 NLVIGASNGGTSKSG
+138 NLVVGGTGGISSSG

-160 AGTDSVSVKL
+160 AGTDSVSIKL
-170 YITQNGGSDFA
+170 YVTQNGGTDYA

-196 IAAAPTPTNDSSDVI
+196 ITAAPTPTNDSSDVI
-211 SVFSNTY
+211 SVYSDAY
-218 TDLTG
+218 TDIVGTDFNPNWGQATVVDQTVKIQGNSAIKYSNLNYQGIALAGSNDVSAMDYLHVDIWSKSSTALKLFAISSGPVEVSYTVAVPTTG
-223 TNFNPNWGQSTVVDA
+223 WLSLDIPLSAFGAVNMADLIQFKFDGNGEFWMDNLFFYKVPQASTPAPDPTRAASDVISIYSDAYTDIAGTDFNPNWGQSTVVD
-238 NFQIQG
+238 QTVKIQG

-258 EFAVSNDVSAMEYL
+258 ALAASNDVSEMEYL
-272 HVDIWSKTSTA
+272 HVDIWSATSKA
-283 LKIYTISQDPGSPS
+283 L
-297 VETPYTINVPTTGW
+297 
-311 LSLDIPLSAFAPVNM
+311 
-326 NNLIQFKFDGNGEFF
+326 
-341 MDNLFFYKI
+341 NLF
-350 PQASTPAPDP
+350 
-360 TRAASNVI
+360 
-368 SVFSDAYTD
+368 
-377 ISGTNFNP
+377 
-385 NWGQSTVVD
+385 
-394 ASFQIQG
+394 
-401 NNTIQYS
+401 
-408 NLNYQGIELAVSNDV
+408 
-423 SAMEYLHV
+423 
-431 DIWTATSTALK
+431 
-442 IYMISTGPVETPY
+442 MISTGPVEVSY
-455 TITVPTSG
+455 SVAVPTSG
-463 WLSLDIPLSAFGPVN
+463 WLSLDIPLSAFGAVN
-478 MTDIIQFKFD
+478 MADLIQFKFD

-493 WMDNLYFYKLPT
+493 WMDNLYLYKLPT
-505 YQIGAITSTDSLGL
+505 YSIGTVSTTDSLGM
-519 PDSLNM
+519 PDSLDID
-525 ECYTMGTVFTGD
+525 CYVAGTVFTGD
-537 FDGNAGISF
+537 YDGNAGISF
-546 YMMDATGG
+546 YMMDNTGG
-554 VNVFNFRDVSNY
+554 INVFNFRDVSDY
-566 VVKDGDSLLVK
+566 VVNDGDSILVK
-577 GAIKS
+577 GSIKN
-582 YNGLLEL
+582 YYGLLEL

-597 DSNKTYPNPRLVTA
+597 DSNKTYAAAKVVST
-611 LDGSTESEFIE
+611 LDASTESEFIE

-629 DASQWPAAGNSN
+629 DASQWPASGNSN
-641 NVAVITQA
+641 NVDIITQT

-720 DISWTSV
+720 DISWTSI
-727 TGATSWN
+727 TGASSWN

-743 IAPTDFA
+743 TMPTDSVM
-750 LGIAT
+750 GITT
-755 NPYTISGLSAD
+755 NPYTITGLSAD

-825 TDVVIR
+825 TDVIIR

-854 GIYLLESA
+854 GIYLLEAA
-862 EGDTVKLIVE
+862 EGDTIKLIVE

>member
-1 MKKVLFSFVSF
+1 MKKLIFSILGVLV
-12 LLASSAMQAQTTL
+12 ATIAIQAQTILT
-25 ISQGFESGPS
+25 SQSFESGPS
-35 TGWSYSTNPAAFSVG
+35 TGWSYTTNPAAFSVG
-50 SDIWDTLT
+50 TDIWDTVT
-58 SLSGVTSMPT
+58 TLSSVTTMPT

-79 ENSNGGTATGD
+79 ANGNGGTATGD

-95 FASYTIPANTDV
+95 FASYTIPANTNV

-119 SGDDVDY
+119 AGDDVDY

-138 NLVIGASNGGTSKSG
+138 NLVVGGTGGISSSG

-160 AGTDSVSVKL
+160 AGTDSVSIKL
-170 YITQNGGSDFA
+170 YVTQNGGTDYA

-196 IAAAPTPTNDSSDVI
+196 ITAAPTPTNDSSDVI
-211 SVFSNTY
+211 SVYSDAY
-218 TDLTG
+218 TDIVG
-223 TNFNPNWGQSTVVDA
+223 TDFNPNWGQATVVD
-238 NFQIQG
+238 QTVKIQG
-244 NNTIKYSNLNYQGI
+244 NSAIKYSNLNYQGI
-258 EFAVSNDVSAMEYL
+258 ALAGSNDVSAMEYL
-272 HVDIWSKTSTA
+272 HVDIWSATSTA
-283 LKIYTISQDPGSPS
+283 LNLFMISTGPVEVSYT
-297 VETPYTINVPTTGW
+297 VAVPTTGW
-311 LSLDIPLSAFAPVNM
+311 LSLDIPLSAFGAVNM
-326 NNLIQFKFDGNGEFF
+326 ADL
-341 MDNLFFYKI
+341 
-350 PQASTPAPDP
+350 
-360 TRAASNVI
+360 
-368 SVFSDAYTD
+368 
-377 ISGTNFNP
+377 
-385 NWGQSTVVD
+385 
-394 ASFQIQG
+394 
-401 NNTIQYS
+401 
-408 NLNYQGIELAVSNDV
+408 
-423 SAMEYLHV
+423 
-431 DIWTATSTALK
+431 
-442 IYMISTGPVETPY
+442 
-455 TITVPTSG
+455 
-463 WLSLDIPLSAFGPVN
+463 
-478 MTDIIQFKFD
+478 IQFKFD

-493 WMDNLYFYKLPT
+493 WMDNLYLYKLPT
-505 YQIGAITSTDSLGL
+505 YSIGTVSTTDSLGM
-519 PDSLNM
+519 PDSLDLD
-525 ECYTMGTVFTGD
+525 CYVSGTVFTGD
-537 FDGNAGISF
+537 YDGNAGISF
-546 YMMDATGG
+546 YMMDNTGG
-554 VNVFNFRDVSNY
+554 INVFNFRDVSDY
-566 VVKDGDSLLVK
+566 VVNDGDSILVK
-577 GAIKS
+577 GSIKN

-597 DSNKTYPNPRLVTA
+597 DSNKTYAAAKVVST
-611 LDGSTESEFIE
+611 LDASTESEFIE

-629 DASQWPAAGNSN
+629 DASQWPASGNSN
-641 NVAVITQA
+641 NVDIITQT

-720 DISWTSV
+720 DISWTSI
-727 TGATSWN
+727 TGASSWN

-743 IAPTDFA
+743 TMPTDSVM
-750 LGIAT
+750 GITT
-755 NPYTISGLSAD
+755 NPYTITGLSAD

-786 DGPVM
+786 DGPAM

-815 NVGSV
+815 TIGSV

-831 NLLGQPVIVKTN
+831 NLLGEPVIVKTN

-854 GIYLLESA
+854 GVYLLEAA
-862 EGDTVKLIVE
+862 EGDTIKLIVE

>member
-1 MKKVLFSFVSF
+1 MKKLLFSVLGVFV
-12 LLASSAMQAQTTL
+12 ATIAIQAQTILT
-25 ISQGFESGPS
+25 SQSFESGPS
-35 TGWSYSTNPAAFSVG
+35 TGWSYTTNPAAFSVG
-50 SDIWDTLT
+50 TDIWDTLT
-58 SLSGVTSMPT
+58 TLSNVTTMPT

-79 ENSNGGTATGD
+79 ANGNGGTATGD

-95 FASYTIPANTDV
+95 FASYTIPANTNV
-107 SVSFDYDVVGFD
+107 SVSFDYDVVAFD
-119 SGDDVDY
+119 ANDDVDY

-138 NLVIGASNGGTSKSG
+138 NLVVGGTGGISSSG

-160 AGTDSVSVKL
+160 AGTDSVSIKL
-170 YITQNGGSDFA
+170 YVTQNGGSDYA

-196 IAAAPTPTNDSSDVI
+196 ITAAPTPTNDSSDVI
-211 SVFSNTY
+211 SFYSDAY
-218 TDLTG
+218 TDIAG
-223 TNFNPNWGQSTVVDA
+223 TDFNPNWGQSTVVDQTVKIQGNSA
-238 NFQIQG
+238 IKYSNLNYQGIALAGSNDVSAMEYLHVDIWSKSSTTLNLFAISTGPVEVSYAVTVPTTGWLSLDIPLSAFGAVNMADLIQFKFDGNGEFWMDNLFFYKVPQASTPAPDPTRAASDVISIYSDAYTDIAGTDFNPNWGQSTVVDQTVKIQG

-258 EFAVSNDVSAMEYL
+258 ALAGSNDVSEMEYL
-272 HVDIWSKTSTA
+272 HVDIWS
-283 LKIYTISQDPGSPS
+283 
-297 VETPYTINVPTTGW
+297 
-311 LSLDIPLSAFAPVNM
+311 
-326 NNLIQFKFDGNGEFF
+326 
-341 MDNLFFYKI
+341 
-350 PQASTPAPDP
+350 
-360 TRAASNVI
+360 
-368 SVFSDAYTD
+368 
-377 ISGTNFNP
+377 
-385 NWGQSTVVD
+385 
-394 ASFQIQG
+394 
-401 NNTIQYS
+401 
-408 NLNYQGIELAVSNDV
+408 
-423 SAMEYLHV
+423 
-431 DIWTATSTALK
+431 ATSTALNLF
-442 IYMISTGPVETPY
+442 MISTGPVEVSY
-455 TITVPTSG
+455 TVAVPTSG
-463 WLSLDIPLSAFGPVN
+463 WLSLDIPLSAFGAVN
-478 MTDIIQFKFD
+478 MADLIQFKFD

-493 WMDNLYFYKLPT
+493 WMDNLYLYKLPT
-505 YQIGAITSTDSLGL
+505 YSIGTVSTTDSLGM
-519 PDSLNM
+519 PDSLDLD
-525 ECYTMGTVFTGD
+525 CYVAGTVFTGD
-537 FDGNAGISF
+537 YDGNAGISF
-546 YMMDATGG
+546 YMMDNTGG
-554 VNVFNFRDVSNY
+554 INVFNFRDVSDY
-566 VVKDGDSLLVK
+566 VVNDGDSILVK
-577 GAIKS
+577 GSIKS

-597 DSNKTYPNPRLVTA
+597 DSNKTYSAAKVVST
-611 LDGSTESEFIE
+611 LDASTESEFIE

-629 DASQWPAAGNSN
+629 DASQWPSSGNSN
-641 NVAVITQA
+641 NVDIITQA

-720 DISWTSV
+720 DVSWTSI
-727 TGATSWN
+727 TGASSWN

-743 IAPTDFA
+743 IAPTDSVM
-750 LGIAT
+750 GIAT

-779 GQNMGQW
+779 GQSMGQW

-825 TDVVIR
+825 TDVIIR

-854 GIYLLESA
+854 GIYLLEAA
-862 EGDTVKLIVE
+862 EGDTIKLIVE

>member
-1 MKKVLFSFVSF
+1 MKKLIFSILGVLV
-12 LLASSAMQAQTTL
+12 ATIAIQAQTILT
-25 ISQGFESGPS
+25 SQSFESGPS
-35 TGWSYSTNPAAFSVG
+35 TGWSYTTNPAAFSVG
-50 SDIWDTLT
+50 TDIWDTVT
-58 SLSGVTSMPT
+58 TLSSVTTMPT

-79 ENSNGGTATGD
+79 ANGNGGTATGD

-95 FASYTIPANTDV
+95 FASYTIPANTNV

-119 SGDDVDY
+119 AGDDVDY

-138 NLVIGASNGGTSKSG
+138 NLVVGGTGGISSSG

-160 AGTDSVSVKL
+160 AGTDSVSIKL
-170 YITQNGGSDFA
+170 YVTQNGGTDYA

-196 IAAAPTPTNDSSDVI
+196 ITAAPTPTNDSSDVI
-211 SVFSNTY
+211 SVYSDAY
-218 TDLTG
+218 TDIVG
-223 TNFNPNWGQSTVVDA
+223 TDFNPNWGQSTVVD
-238 NFQIQG
+238 QTVKIQG

-258 EFAVSNDVSAMEYL
+258 ALAGSNDVSAMDYL
-272 HVDIWSKTSTA
+272 HVDIWSKSSTA
-283 LKIYTISQDPGSPS
+283 LKLFAISSGPVEVSYT
-297 VETPYTINVPTTGW
+297 VAVPTTGW
-311 LSLDIPLSAFAPVNM
+311 LSLDIPLSAFGAVNM
-326 NNLIQFKFDGNGEFF
+326 ADLIQFKFDGNGEFW
-341 MDNLFFYKI
+341 MDNLFFYKV

-360 TRAASNVI
+360 TRAASDVI
-368 SVFSDAYTD
+368 SIYSDAYTD
-377 ISGTNFNP
+377 IAGTDFNP

-394 ASFQIQG
+394 QTVKIQG
-401 NNTIQYS
+401 NNTIKYS
-408 NLNYQGIELAVSNDV
+408 NLNYQGIALAGSNDV
-423 SAMEYLHV
+423 SAMDYLHV
-431 DIWTATSTALK
+431 DIWSKSSTALK
-442 IYMISTGPVETPY
+442 LFAISSGPVEVSY
-455 TITVPTSG
+455 TVAVPTTG
-463 WLSLDIPLSAFGPVN
+463 WLSLDIPLSAFGAVN
-478 MTDIIQFKFD
+478 MADLIQFKFD

-493 WMDNLYFYKLPT
+493 WMDNLYLYKLPT
-505 YQIGAITSTDSLGL
+505 YSIGTVSTTDSLGM
-519 PDSLNM
+519 PDSLDID
-525 ECYTMGTVFTGD
+525 CYVAGTVFTGD
-537 FDGNAGISF
+537 YDGNAGISF
-546 YMMDATGG
+546 YMMDNTGG
-554 VNVFNFRDVSNY
+554 INVFNFRDVSDY
-566 VVKDGDSLLVK
+566 VVNDGDSILVK
-577 GAIKS
+577 GSIKN
-582 YNGLLEL
+582 YYGLLEL

-597 DSNKTYPNPRLVTA
+597 DSNKTYAAAKVVST
-611 LDGSTESEFIE
+611 LDASTESEFIE

-629 DASQWPAAGNSN
+629 DASQWPASGNSK
-641 NVAVITQA
+641 NVDIITQT

-720 DISWTSV
+720 DISWTSI
-727 TGATSWN
+727 TGASSWN

-743 IAPTDFA
+743 TMPTDSVM
-750 LGIAT
+750 GITT
-755 NPYTISGLSAD
+755 NPYTITGLSAD

-825 TDVVIR
+825 TDVIIR

-854 GIYLLESA
+854 GIYLLEAA
-862 EGDTVKLIVE
+862 EGDTIKLIVE

>member
-1 MKKVLFSFVSF
+1 MKKLIFSILGVLV
-12 LLASSAMQAQTTL
+12 ATIAIQAQTILT
-25 ISQGFESGPS
+25 SQSFESGPS
-35 TGWSYSTNPAAFSVG
+35 TGWSYTTNPAAFSVG
-50 SDIWDTLT
+50 TDIWDTVT
-58 SLSGVTSMPT
+58 TLSSVTTMPT

-79 ENSNGGTATGD
+79 ANGNGGTATGD

-95 FASYTIPANTDV
+95 FASYTIPANTNV

-119 SGDDVDY
+119 AGDDVDY

-138 NLVIGASNGGTSKSG
+138 NLVVGGTGGISSSG

-160 AGTDSVSVKL
+160 AGTDSVSIKL
-170 YITQNGGSDFA
+170 YVTQNGGTDYA

-196 IAAAPTPTNDSSDVI
+196 ITAAPTPTNDSSDVI
-211 SVFSNTY
+211 SVYSDAY
-218 TDLTG
+218 TDIVG
-223 TNFNPNWGQSTVVDA
+223 TDFNPNWGQSTVVD
-238 NFQIQG
+238 QTVKIQG

-258 EFAVSNDVSAMEYL
+258 ALAGSNDVSAMDYL
-272 HVDIWSKTSTA
+272 HVDIWSKSSTA
-283 LKIYTISQDPGSPS
+283 LKLFAISSGPVEVSYT
-297 VETPYTINVPTTGW
+297 VAVPTTGW
-311 LSLDIPLSAFAPVNM
+311 LSLDIPLSAFGAVNM
-326 NNLIQFKFDGNGEFF
+326 ADLIQFKFDGNGEFW
-341 MDNLFFYKI
+341 MDNLFFYKV

-360 TRAASNVI
+360 TRAASDVI
-368 SVFSDAYTD
+368 SIYSDAYTD
-377 ISGTNFNP
+377 IAGTDFNP

-394 ASFQIQG
+394 QTVKIQG
-401 NNTIQYS
+401 NNTIKYS
-408 NLNYQGIELAVSNDV
+408 NLNYQGIALAGSNDV
-423 SAMEYLHV
+423 SAMDYLHV
-431 DIWTATSTALK
+431 DIWSKSSTALK
-442 IYMISTGPVETPY
+442 LFAISSGPVEVSY
-455 TITVPTSG
+455 TVAVPTTG
-463 WLSLDIPLSAFGPVN
+463 WLSLDIPLSAFGAVN
-478 MTDIIQFKFD
+478 MADLIQFKFD

-493 WMDNLYFYKLPT
+493 WMDNLYLYKLPT
-505 YQIGAITSTDSLGL
+505 YSIGTVSTTDSLGM
-519 PDSLNM
+519 PDSLDID
-525 ECYTMGTVFTGD
+525 CYVAGTVFTGD
-537 FDGNAGISF
+537 YDGNAGISF
-546 YMMDATGG
+546 YMMDNTGG
-554 VNVFNFRDVSNY
+554 INVFNFRDVSDY
-566 VVKDGDSLLVK
+566 VVNDGDSILVK
-577 GAIKS
+577 GSIKN
-582 YNGLLEL
+582 YYGLLEL

-597 DSNKTYPNPRLVTA
+597 DSNKTYAAAKVVST
-611 LDGSTESEFIE
+611 LDASTESEFIE

-629 DASQWPAAGNSN
+629 DASQWPASGNSK
-641 NVAVITQA
+641 NVDIITQT

-720 DISWTSV
+720 DISWTSI
-727 TGATSWN
+727 TGASSWN

-743 IAPTDFA
+743 TMPTDSVM
-750 LGIAT
+750 GITT
-755 NPYTISGLSAD
+755 NPYTITGLSAD

-815 NVGSV
+815 TIGSV

-831 NLLGQPVIVKTN
+831 NLLGEPVIVKTN

-854 GIYLLESA
+854 GVYLLEAA
-862 EGDTVKLIVE
+862 EGDTIKLIVE

>member
-1 MKKVLFSFVSF
+1 MKKLIFSILGVLV
-12 LLASSAMQAQTTL
+12 ATIAIQAQTILT
-25 ISQGFESGPS
+25 SQSFESGPS
-35 TGWSYSTNPAAFSVG
+35 TGWSYTTNPAAFSVG
-50 SDIWDTLT
+50 TDIWDTVT
-58 SLSGVTSMPT
+58 TLSSVTTMPT

-79 ENSNGGTATGD
+79 ANGNGGTATGD

-95 FASYTIPANTDV
+95 FASYTIPANTNV

-119 SGDDVDY
+119 AGDDVDY

-138 NLVIGASNGGTSKSG
+138 NLVVGGTGGISSSG

-160 AGTDSVSVKL
+160 AGTDSVSIKL
-170 YITQNGGSDFA
+170 YVTQNGGTDYA

-196 IAAAPTPTNDSSDVI
+196 ITAAPTPTNDSSDVI
-211 SVFSNTY
+211 SVYSDAY
-218 TDLTG
+218 TDIVG
-223 TNFNPNWGQSTVVDA
+223 TDFNPNWGQSTVVD
-238 NFQIQG
+238 QTVKIQG

-258 EFAVSNDVSAMEYL
+258 ALAGSNDVSAMDYL
-272 HVDIWSKTSTA
+272 HVDIWSKSSTA
-283 LKIYTISQDPGSPS
+283 LKLFAISSGPVEVSYT
-297 VETPYTINVPTTGW
+297 VAVPTTGW
-311 LSLDIPLSAFAPVNM
+311 LSLDIPLSAFGAVNM
-326 NNLIQFKFDGNGEFF
+326 ADL
-341 MDNLFFYKI
+341 
-350 PQASTPAPDP
+350 
-360 TRAASNVI
+360 
-368 SVFSDAYTD
+368 
-377 ISGTNFNP
+377 
-385 NWGQSTVVD
+385 
-394 ASFQIQG
+394 
-401 NNTIQYS
+401 
-408 NLNYQGIELAVSNDV
+408 
-423 SAMEYLHV
+423 
-431 DIWTATSTALK
+431 
-442 IYMISTGPVETPY
+442 
-455 TITVPTSG
+455 
-463 WLSLDIPLSAFGPVN
+463 
-478 MTDIIQFKFD
+478 IQFKFD

-493 WMDNLYFYKLPT
+493 WMDNLYLYKLPT
-505 YQIGAITSTDSLGL
+505 YSIGTVSTTDSLGM
-519 PDSLNM
+519 PDSLDID
-525 ECYTMGTVFTGD
+525 CYVAGTVFTGD
-537 FDGNAGISF
+537 YDGNAGISF
-546 YMMDATGG
+546 YMMDNTGG
-554 VNVFNFRDVSNY
+554 INVFNFRDVSDY
-566 VVKDGDSLLVK
+566 VVNDGDSILVK
-577 GAIKS
+577 GSIKN
-582 YNGLLEL
+582 YYGLLEL

-597 DSNKTYPNPRLVTA
+597 DSNKTYAAAKVVST
-611 LDGSTESEFIE
+611 LDASTESEFIE

-629 DASQWPAAGNSN
+629 DASQWPASGNSK
-641 NVAVITQA
+641 NVDIITQT

-720 DISWTSV
+720 DISWTSI
-727 TGATSWN
+727 TGASSWN

-743 IAPTDFA
+743 TMPTDSVM
-750 LGIAT
+750 GITT
-755 NPYTISGLSAD
+755 NPYTITGLSAD

-825 TDVVIR
+825 TDVIIR

-854 GIYLLESA
+854 GIYLLEAA
-862 EGDTVKLIVE
+862 EGDTIKLIVE

>member
-1 MKKVLFSFVSF
+1 MKKLIFSILGVLV
-12 LLASSAMQAQTTL
+12 ATIAIQAQTILT
-25 ISQGFESGPS
+25 SQSFESGPS
-35 TGWSYSTNPAAFSVG
+35 TGWSYTTNPAAFSVG
-50 SDIWDTLT
+50 TDIWDTVT
-58 SLSGVTSMPT
+58 TLSSVTTMPT

-79 ENSNGGTATGD
+79 ANGNGGTATGD

-95 FASYTIPANTDV
+95 FASYTIPANTNV

-119 SGDDVDY
+119 AGDDVDY

-138 NLVIGASNGGTSKSG
+138 NLVVGGTGGISSSG

-160 AGTDSVSVKL
+160 AGTDSVSIKL
-170 YITQNGGSDFA
+170 YVTQNGGTDYA

-196 IAAAPTPTNDSSDVI
+196 ITAAPTPTNDSSDVI
-211 SVFSNTY
+211 SVYSDAY
-218 TDLTG
+218 TDIVGTDFNPNWGQATVVDQTVKIQGNSAIKYSNLNYQGIALAGSNDVSAMDYLHVDIWSKSSTALKLFAISSGPVEVSYTVAVPTTG
-223 TNFNPNWGQSTVVDA
+223 WLSLDIPLSAFGAVNMADLIQFKFDGNGEFWMDNLFFYKVPQASTPAPDPTRAASDVISIYSDAYTDIAGTDFNPNWGQSTVVD
-238 NFQIQG
+238 QTVKIQG

-258 EFAVSNDVSAMEYL
+258 ALAASNDVSAMEYL
-272 HVDIWSKTSTA
+272 HVDIWSAASTA
-283 LKIYTISQDPGSPS
+283 L
-297 VETPYTINVPTTGW
+297 
-311 LSLDIPLSAFAPVNM
+311 
-326 NNLIQFKFDGNGEFF
+326 
-341 MDNLFFYKI
+341 NLF
-350 PQASTPAPDP
+350 
-360 TRAASNVI
+360 
-368 SVFSDAYTD
+368 
-377 ISGTNFNP
+377 
-385 NWGQSTVVD
+385 
-394 ASFQIQG
+394 
-401 NNTIQYS
+401 
-408 NLNYQGIELAVSNDV
+408 
-423 SAMEYLHV
+423 
-431 DIWTATSTALK
+431 
-442 IYMISTGPVETPY
+442 MISTGPVEVSY
-455 TITVPTSG
+455 TVAVPTVG
-463 WLSLDIPLSAFGPVN
+463 WLSLDIPLSAFGAVN
-478 MTDIIQFKFD
+478 MADLIQFKFD

-493 WMDNLYFYKLPT
+493 WMDNLYLYKLPT
-505 YQIGAITSTDSLGL
+505 YSIGTVSTTDSLGM
-519 PDSLNM
+519 PDSLDID
-525 ECYTMGTVFTGD
+525 CYVAGTVFTGD
-537 FDGNAGISF
+537 YDGNAGISF
-546 YMMDATGG
+546 YMMDNTGG
-554 VNVFNFRDVSNY
+554 INVFNFRDVSDY
-566 VVKDGDSLLVK
+566 VVNDGDSILVK
-577 GAIKS
+577 GSIKN
-582 YNGLLEL
+582 YYGLLEL

-597 DSNKTYPNPRLVTA
+597 DSNKTYAAAKVVST
-611 LDGSTESEFIE
+611 LDASTESEFIE

-629 DASQWPAAGNSN
+629 DASQWPASGNSN
-641 NVAVITQA
+641 NVDIITQT

-712 ANISDDGG
+712 TNVSDDGG
-720 DISWTSV
+720 DISWMSV
-727 TGATSWN
+727 PGASSWN

-743 IAPTDFA
+743 TMPTDSVM
-750 LGIAT
+750 GITT
-755 NPYTISGLSAD
+755 NPYTITGLSAD

-786 DGPVM
+786 DGPAM

-815 NVGSV
+815 TIGSV

-831 NLLGQPVIVKTN
+831 NLLGEPVIVKTN

-854 GIYLLESA
+854 GVYLLEAA
-862 EGDTVKLIVE
+862 EGDTIKLIVE

>member
-1 MKKVLFSFVSF
+1 MKKLLFSVLGVFV
-12 LLASSAMQAQTTL
+12 ATIAIQAQTILT
-25 ISQGFESGPS
+25 SQSFESGPS
-35 TGWSYSTNPAAFSVG
+35 TGWSYTTNPAAFSVG
-50 SDIWDTLT
+50 TDIWDTLT
-58 SLSGVTSMPT
+58 TLSNVTTMPT

-79 ENSNGGTATGD
+79 ANGNGGTATGD

-95 FASYTIPANTDV
+95 FASYTIPANTNV
-107 SVSFDYDVVGFD
+107 SVSFDYDVVAFD
-119 SGDDVDY
+119 ANDDVDY

-138 NLVIGASNGGTSKSG
+138 NLVVGGTGGISSSG

-160 AGTDSVSVKL
+160 AGTDSVSIKL
-170 YITQNGGSDFA
+170 YVTQNGGSDYA

-196 IAAAPTPTNDSSDVI
+196 ITAAPTPTNDSSDVI
-211 SVFSNTY
+211 SFYSDAY
-218 TDLTG
+218 TDIAGTDFNPNWGQATVVDQTVKIQGNSAIKYSNLNYQGIALAGSNDVSAMEYLHVDIWSKSSTTLNLFAISSGPVEVSYAVTVPTTG
-223 TNFNPNWGQSTVVDA
+223 WLSLDIPLSAFGAVNMADLIQFKFDGNGEFWMDNLFFYKVPQASTPAPDPTRAASDVISIYSDAYTDIAGTDFNPNWGQSTVVD
-238 NFQIQG
+238 QTVKIQG

-258 EFAVSNDVSAMEYL
+258 ALAGSNDVSAMEYL
-272 HVDIWSKTSTA
+272 HVDIWS
-283 LKIYTISQDPGSPS
+283 
-297 VETPYTINVPTTGW
+297 
-311 LSLDIPLSAFAPVNM
+311 
-326 NNLIQFKFDGNGEFF
+326 
-341 MDNLFFYKI
+341 
-350 PQASTPAPDP
+350 
-360 TRAASNVI
+360 
-368 SVFSDAYTD
+368 
-377 ISGTNFNP
+377 
-385 NWGQSTVVD
+385 
-394 ASFQIQG
+394 
-401 NNTIQYS
+401 
-408 NLNYQGIELAVSNDV
+408 
-423 SAMEYLHV
+423 
-431 DIWTATSTALK
+431 ATSTALNLF
-442 IYMISTGPVETPY
+442 MISTGPVEVSY
-455 TITVPTSG
+455 TVAVPTSG
-463 WLSLDIPLSAFGPVN
+463 WLSLDIPLSAFGAVN
-478 MTDIIQFKFD
+478 MADLIQFKFD

-493 WMDNLYFYKLPT
+493 WMDNLYLYKLPT
-505 YQIGAITSTDSLGL
+505 YSIGTVSTTDSLGM
-519 PDSLNM
+519 PDSLDID
-525 ECYTMGTVFTGD
+525 CYVAGTVFTGD
-537 FDGNAGISF
+537 YDGNAGISF
-546 YMMDATGG
+546 YMMDNTGG
-554 VNVFNFRDVSNY
+554 INVFNFRDVSDY
-566 VVKDGDSLLVK
+566 VVNDGDSILVK
-577 GAIKS
+577 GSIKN

-597 DSNKTYPNPRLVTA
+597 DSNKTYAAAKVVST
-611 LDGSTESEFIE
+611 LDASTESEFIE

-629 DASQWPAAGNSN
+629 DASQWPSSGNSN
-641 NVAVITQA
+641 NVDIITQA

-720 DISWTSV
+720 DVSWTSI
-727 TGATSWN
+727 TGASSWN

-743 IAPTDFA
+743 IAPTDSVM
-750 LGIAT
+750 GIAT

-779 GQNMGQW
+779 GQSMGQW

-825 TDVVIR
+825 TDVIIR

-843 TDEID
+843 TDEIN

-854 GIYLLESA
+854 GIYLLEAA
-862 EGDTVKLIVE
+862 EGDTIKLIVE

>member
-1 MKKVLFSFVSF
+1 MKKLIFSILGVLV
-12 LLASSAMQAQTTL
+12 ATIAIQAQTILT
-25 ISQGFESGPS
+25 SQSFESGPS
-35 TGWSYSTNPAAFSVG
+35 TGWSYTTNPAAFSVG
-50 SDIWDTLT
+50 TDIWDTVT
-58 SLSGVTSMPT
+58 TLSSVTTMPT

-79 ENSNGGTATGD
+79 ANATNGGTAVGD

-95 FASYTIPANTDV
+95 FASYTIPANTNV

-119 SGDDVDY
+119 ANDDVDY

-138 NLVIGASNGGTSKSG
+138 NLVVGATGGTSSSG

-160 AGTDSVSVKL
+160 AGTDSVSIKL
-170 YITQNGGSDFA
+170 YVTQNGGSDYA

-196 IAAAPTPTNDSSDVI
+196 ITAAPTPTNDSSDVI
-211 SVFSNTY
+211 SVYSDAY
-218 TDLTG
+218 TDIVG
-223 TNFNPNWGQSTVVDA
+223 TDFNPNWGQSTVVD
-238 NFQIQG
+238 QTVKIQG

-258 EFAVSNDVSAMEYL
+258 ALAASNDVSEMEYL
-272 HVDIWSKTSTA
+272 HVDIWSATSKA
-283 LKIYTISQDPGSPS
+283 L
-297 VETPYTINVPTTGW
+297 
-311 LSLDIPLSAFAPVNM
+311 
-326 NNLIQFKFDGNGEFF
+326 
-341 MDNLFFYKI
+341 NLF
-350 PQASTPAPDP
+350 
-360 TRAASNVI
+360 
-368 SVFSDAYTD
+368 
-377 ISGTNFNP
+377 
-385 NWGQSTVVD
+385 
-394 ASFQIQG
+394 
-401 NNTIQYS
+401 
-408 NLNYQGIELAVSNDV
+408 
-423 SAMEYLHV
+423 
-431 DIWTATSTALK
+431 
-442 IYMISTGPVETPY
+442 MISTGPVEVSY
-455 TITVPTSG
+455 SVAVPTSG
-463 WLSLDIPLSAFGPVN
+463 WLSLDIPLSAFGAVN
-478 MTDIIQFKFD
+478 MADLIQFKFD
-488 GNGKF
+488 GNGTF
-493 WMDNLYFYKLPT
+493 WMDNLYLYKLPT
-505 YQIGAITSTDSLGL
+505 YSIGTVSTTDSLGM
-519 PDSLNM
+519 PDSLDLD
-525 ECYTMGTVFTGD
+525 CYVSGTVFTGD
-537 FDGNAGISF
+537 YDGDQGISF
-546 YMMDATGG
+546 YMMDNTGG
-554 VNVFNFRDVSNY
+554 INVYNRRDVSDY
-566 VVKDGDSLLVK
+566 VVSDGDSILVK
-577 GAIKS
+577 GSIKN

-597 DSNKTYPNPRLVTA
+597 DSNKTYAAAKVVST
-611 LDGSTESEFIE
+611 LDASTESEFIE

-629 DASQWPAAGNSN
+629 DASQWPASGNSN
-641 NVAVITQA
+641 NVDIITQT

-712 ANISDDGG
+712 TNVSDDGG
-720 DISWTSV
+720 DISWMSV
-727 TGATSWN
+727 PGASSWN

-743 IAPTDFA
+743 TMPTDSVM
-750 LGIAT
+750 GITT
-755 NPYTISGLSAD
+755 NPYTITGLSAD

-786 DGPVM
+786 DGPAM

-815 NVGSV
+815 TIGSV

-831 NLLGQPVIVKTN
+831 NLLGEPVIVKTN

-854 GIYLLESA
+854 GVYLLEAA
-862 EGDTVKLIVE
+862 EGDTIKLIVE

>member
-1 MKKVLFSFVSF
+1 MKKLIFSILGVLV
-12 LLASSAMQAQTTL
+12 ATIAIQAQTILT
-25 ISQGFESGPS
+25 SQSFESGPS
-35 TGWSYSTNPAAFSVG
+35 TGWSYTTNPAAFSVG
-50 SDIWDTLT
+50 TDIWDTVT
-58 SLSGVTSMPT
+58 TLSSVTTMPT

-79 ENSNGGTATGD
+79 ANGNGGTATGD

-95 FASYTIPANTDV
+95 FASYTIPANTNV

-119 SGDDVDY
+119 AGDDVDY

-138 NLVIGASNGGTSKSG
+138 NLVVGGTGGISSSG

-160 AGTDSVSVKL
+160 AGTDSVSIKL
-170 YITQNGGSDFA
+170 YVTQNGGTDYA

-196 IAAAPTPTNDSSDVI
+196 ITAAPTPTNDSSDVI
-211 SVFSNTY
+211 SVYSDAY
-218 TDLTG
+218 TDIVG
-223 TNFNPNWGQSTVVDA
+223 TDFNPNWGQSTVVDQTVKIQGNNTIKYSNL
-238 NFQIQG
+238 NFQGIALAGSNDVSAMDYLHVDIWSKSSTALKLFAISSGPVEVSYTVAVPTTGWLSLDIPLSAFGAVNMADLIQFKFDGNGEFWMDNLFFYKVPQASTPAPDPTRAASDVISIYSDAYTDIAGTDFNPNWGQSTVVDQTVKIQG

-258 EFAVSNDVSAMEYL
+258 ALAGSNDVSAMEYL
-272 HVDIWSKTSTA
+272 HVDIWSATSTA
-283 LKIYTISQDPGSPS
+283 LNLFMISTGPVEVSYT
-297 VETPYTINVPTTGW
+297 VAVPTTGW
-311 LSLDIPLSAFAPVNM
+311 LSLDIPLSAFGAVNM
-326 NNLIQFKFDGNGEFF
+326 ADL
-341 MDNLFFYKI
+341 
-350 PQASTPAPDP
+350 
-360 TRAASNVI
+360 
-368 SVFSDAYTD
+368 
-377 ISGTNFNP
+377 
-385 NWGQSTVVD
+385 
-394 ASFQIQG
+394 
-401 NNTIQYS
+401 
-408 NLNYQGIELAVSNDV
+408 
-423 SAMEYLHV
+423 
-431 DIWTATSTALK
+431 
-442 IYMISTGPVETPY
+442 
-455 TITVPTSG
+455 
-463 WLSLDIPLSAFGPVN
+463 
-478 MTDIIQFKFD
+478 IQFKFD

-493 WMDNLYFYKLPT
+493 WMDNLYLYKLPT
-505 YQIGAITSTDSLGL
+505 YSIGTVSTTDSLGM
-519 PDSLNM
+519 PDSLDID
-525 ECYTMGTVFTGD
+525 CYVAGTVFTGD
-537 FDGNAGISF
+537 YDGNAGISF
-546 YMMDATGG
+546 YMMDNTGG
-554 VNVFNFRDVSNY
+554 INVFNFRDVSDY
-566 VVKDGDSLLVK
+566 VVNDGDSILVK
-577 GAIKS
+577 GSIKN
-582 YNGLLEL
+582 YYGLLEL

-597 DSNKTYPNPRLVTA
+597 DSNKTYAAAKVVST
-611 LDGSTESEFIE
+611 LDASTESEFIE

-629 DASQWPAAGNSN
+629 DASQWPASGNSN
-641 NVAVITQA
+641 NVDIITQT

-720 DISWTSV
+720 DISWTSI
-727 TGATSWN
+727 TGASSWN

-743 IAPTDFA
+743 TMPTDSVM
-750 LGIAT
+750 GITT
-755 NPYTISGLSAD
+755 NPYTITGLSAD

-825 TDVVIR
+825 TDVIIR

-854 GIYLLESA
+854 GIYLLEAA
-862 EGDTVKLIVE
+862 EGDTIKLIVE

>member
-1 MKKVLFSFVSF
+1 MKKLIFSVLSVFVATIAIQS
-12 LLASSAMQAQTTL
+12 QTILT
-25 ISQGFESGPS
+25 SQSFESGPS
-35 TGWSYSTNPAAFSVG
+35 TGWTYTTNPAAFSVG
-50 SDIWDTLT
+50 SDIWDTVTTLT
-58 SLSGVTSMPT
+58 SVTSMPT
-68 DATHF
+68 DATRF
-73 WGVQDL
+73 WGIQDL
-79 ENSNGGTATGD
+79 ANTNGGTATGD

-95 FASYTIPANTDV
+95 FVSYTIPANTNV

-119 SGDDVDY
+119 AGDDVDY

-138 NLVIGASNGGTSKSG
+138 NLVVGASGGTSSSG

-160 AGTDSVSVKL
+160 AGTDSVSIKL
-170 YITQNGGSDFA
+170 YVTQNGGSDYA

-196 IAAAPTPTNDSSDVI
+196 IAAAPTPTNDSADVI
-211 SVFSNTY
+211 SVYSDAY
-218 TDLTG
+218 TDIVG
-223 TNFNPNWGQSTVVDA
+223 TNFNPNWGQATVVDQTVKIQGNSTIKYSNLDYQGLSFA
-238 NFQIQG
+238 GSNDVSSMEYLHVDIWSKSSTALRLFTISTGPVEVSYTVAVPTTGWLSLDIPLSAFGAVDMADLIQFKFDGNGEFWMDNLFFYKIPQATTPAPEPTRAASDVISIYSDTYTDIAGTDFNPNWGQATVVDQTVKLQG
-244 NNTIKYSNLNYQGI
+244 NNTIKYSNLDYQGI
-258 EFAVSNDVSAMEYL
+258 ALAGSNDVSAMEYL
-272 HVDIWSKTSTA
+272 HVDIWS
-283 LKIYTISQDPGSPS
+283 
-297 VETPYTINVPTTGW
+297 
-311 LSLDIPLSAFAPVNM
+311 
-326 NNLIQFKFDGNGEFF
+326 
-341 MDNLFFYKI
+341 
-350 PQASTPAPDP
+350 
-360 TRAASNVI
+360 
-368 SVFSDAYTD
+368 
-377 ISGTNFNP
+377 
-385 NWGQSTVVD
+385 
-394 ASFQIQG
+394 
-401 NNTIQYS
+401 
-408 NLNYQGIELAVSNDV
+408 
-423 SAMEYLHV
+423 
-431 DIWTATSTALK
+431 ATSTALNLF
-442 IYMISTGPVETPY
+442 MISTGPVEISY
-455 TITVPTSG
+455 TVTVPTAG
-463 WLSLDIPLSAFGPVN
+463 WLSLDIPLSAFGAVN
-478 MTDIIQFKFD
+478 MADLIQFKFD

-493 WMDNLYFYKLPT
+493 WMDNLYLYKLPT
-505 YQIGAITSTDSLGL
+505 YTIGTVSTTDSLGM
-519 PDSLNM
+519 PDSLNL
-525 ECYTMGTVFTGD
+525 ECYVSGTVFTGD
-537 FDGNAGISF
+537 YDGNAGISF
-546 YMMDATGG
+546 YMMDNTGG
-554 VNVFNFRDVSNY
+554 INVFNFRDVSNY
-566 VVKDGDSLLVK
+566 VVKDGDSILVK
-577 GAIKS
+577 GAIKN

-597 DSNKTYPNPRLVTA
+597 DSNKTYAAAKVVST

-629 DASQWPAAGNSN
+629 DASQWPSSGRSV
-641 NVAVITQA
+641 NVDIITQA

-712 ANISDDGG
+712 ANISADGG
-720 DISWTSV
+720 DVSWASV

-743 IAPTDFA
+743 IAPTDSV

-791 FSADVTSIDELASGR
+791 FSADVTSIDELASGK